1 MDVIQEV
8 LLAIWNMFLEMSPYL
23 LLGFAFAGI
32 LHVLIPKSVV
42 TKQIGKK
49 GFLSVVKATLLGVP
63 LPLCSCGVIPTGVSF
78 YHNGASKGATNAF
91 LISTPQTGIDSIL
104 VTSSLMNWPWA
115 IFRPIIALITGV
127 FGGLLTDRM
136 DDNTEFEVVEEC
148 TDCEGDSCS
157 VPKKKH
163 WLVEI
168 INYAFVEFLGDISRQ
183 LVVGI
188 LIAVA
193 ITLLVP
199 PTVFSEYLTNPVLNM
214 LLILVASIPLYVCA
228 TGSVPIGASLLALG
242 VSPGAVLV
250 FLMAG
255 PATNA
260 ATITVLWK
268 SLGKNATLAYL
279 ISIILGALTFGLFID
294 YVLPKEWFIL
304 SQTQIAEHVHHSSNS
319 WIAIISAIILI
330 GLIIYVEIKKIKS
343 KINSLKP
350 TKIMENNVI
359 YKVDGMTCNHCKNSV
374 ETNLKKIP
382 NITDAVVDL
391 TNKTVTVKG
400 SVSKED
406 VKNLVNSLG
415 YTFVE

>member
-1 MDVIQEV
+1 MELINKII
-8 LLAIWNMFLEMSPYL
+8 LAIWEMFLEMSPYL

-32 LHVLIPKSVV
+32 LHVLIPKSIV

-49 GFLSVVKATLLGVP
+49 GILSVIKATLLGVP

-91 LISTPQTGIDSIL
+91 LISTPQTGVDSIL

-115 IFRPIIALITGV
+115 IARPIIALITGV
-127 FGGLLTDRM
+127 LGGVLTDKM
-136 DDNTEFEVVEEC
+136 DDGTLIKEVEEC
-148 TDCEGDSCS
+148 SDCGGEDCAL
-157 VPKKKH
+157 PQKKH
-163 WLVEI
+163 WLI
-168 INYAFVEFLGDISRQ
+168 DIFNYAFIEFLGDISRQ

-188 LIAVA
+188 LIAVV

-199 PTVFSEYLTNPVLNM
+199 PTVFSDYLTNPIFNM

-268 SLGKNATLAYL
+268 SIGKKATLAYL
-279 ISIILGALTFGLFID
+279 ISIITGALFFGLMID
-294 YVLPKEWFIL
+294 YVLPAQWFTI
-304 SQTQIAEHVHHSSNS
+304 SKQQVQEHIHHASGS
-319 WIAIISAIILI
+319 WVAIISAVVLISLIL
-330 GLIIYVEIKKIKS
+330 YVEIKKIIPK
-343 KINSLKP
+343 KVKV
-350 TKIMENNVI
+350 MENSTV
-359 YKVDGMTCNHCKNSV
+359 YKVEGMTCNHCKNSV
-374 ETNLKKIP
+374 ETNLIKLP
-382 NITDAVVDL
+382 NVTEAVVDL
-391 TNKTVTVKG
+391 ENKTVSVKG
-400 SVSKED
+400 TATKDE
-406 VKNLVNSLG
+406 VKKLINDLG
-415 YTFVE
+415 YTFVD

>member
-1 MDVIQEV
+1 
-8 LLAIWNMFLEMSPYL
+8 MFLEMSPYL

-42 TKQIGKK
+42 IKQIGKK
-49 GFLSVVKATLLGVP
+49 GILSVIKATLLGVP

-104 VTSSLMNWPWA
+104 VTSSLMNWSWA
-115 IFRPIIALITGV
+115 IARPIIALITGV
-127 FGGLLTDRM
+127 FGGLLTDKM
-136 DDNTEFEVVEEC
+136 DDGAVVEKVEEC
-148 TDCEGDSCS
+148 LDCGGDDCV
-157 VPKKKH
+157 VPQKKH
-163 WLVEI
+163 WLI
-168 INYAFVEFLGDISRQ
+168 DIFNYAFIEFLGDISRQ

-193 ITLLVP
+193 ITMLVP
-199 PTVFSEYLTNPVLNM
+199 PTVFSDYLTHPVLNM

-268 SLGKNATLAYL
+268 SIGKKATFAYL
-279 ISIILGALTFGLFID
+279 ISIIIGAMFFGILID
-294 YVLPKEWFIL
+294 YILPTEWFII
-304 SQTQIAEHVHHSSNS
+304 SKKQMQEHLHHSSGS
-319 WIAIISAIILI
+319 WVAIISAIVLISLIL
-330 GLIIYVEIKKIKS
+330 YVEIKKIIPK
-343 KINSLKP
+343 KIKV
-350 TKIMENNVI
+350 MENSKV
-359 YKVDGMTCNHCKNSV
+359 YKVDGMTCNHCKKSV
-374 ETNLKKIP
+374 ETNLVKLP
-382 NITDAVVDL
+382 NVTEAVVDL
-391 TNKTVTVKG
+391 EKKSVSVKG
-400 SVSKED
+400 TATKDE
-406 VKNLVNSLG
+406 VKQLINDLG
-415 YTFVE
+415 YTFVD